1 MELEIITWQT
11 LAKIELHT
19 VPLRDFHIVI
29 FISQDNSMSASDIRI
44 FQNSEQKNISAS
56 GTTALAFRIT

>member
-44 FQNSEQKNISAS
+44 FQNSE
-56 GTTALAFRIT
+56 